1 MNADFKAIALKLGLP
16 ETATEAEILARIG
29 ILQGHQTAN
38 MELRK
43 QLDEIRLASVTQ
55 MVDDAIKAGK
65 FNADKREHFIGL
77 GKTMGADSLKLTLDS
92 MAAATK
98 PMQLLNTGGGGAS
111 SAGMASGQWGKL
123 SEVPESQLKLMREND
138 PARYRE
144 LYKAEYGIDC
154 PKF

>member
-16 ETATEAEILARIG
+16 ETATETEILARIG

-55 MVDDAIKAGK
+55 MVDEAIKAGK

-77 GKTMGADSLKLTLDS
+77 GKTMGADS
-92 MAAATK
+92 
-98 PMQLLNTGGGGAS
+98 
-111 SAGMASGQWGKL
+111 
-123 SEVPESQLKLMREND
+123 
-138 PARYRE
+138 
-144 LYKAEYGIDC
+144 
-154 PKF
+154 